1 MKIHEKI
8 RLVRESKSWSQE
20 DMAEKLGMS
29 LNGYAKIE
37 RGETKAYNPKLEQ
50 IADILEIDLA
60 ELMPDD
66 KHICVISGDN
76 STNGHNITFGSSV
89 ELAFENRKLQMQLEM
104 KYKELAMAQRE
115 IENLKVQISQ
125 LQDIVALLKKN
136 NPL

>member
-1 MKIHEKI
+1 
-8 RLVRESKSWSQE
+8 LVSRRYGRKTRDVIKWIC
-20 DMAEKLGMS
+20 
-29 LNGYAKIE
+29 KIE

-89 ELAFENRKLQMQLEM
+89 ELAFENRKLQMQLEL
-104 KYKELAMAQRE
+104 KNKELALQQRE
-115 IENLKVQISQ
+115 IENLREQVLQ
-125 LQDIVALLKKN
+125 LKEINALLKNQGDKSC
-136 NPL
+136 

>member
-1 MKIHEKI
+1 
-8 RLVRESKSWSQE
+8 
-20 DMAEKLGMS
+20 MAEKLGMS

-89 ELAFENRKLQMQLEM
+89 ELAFENRKLQMQLEL
-104 KYKELAMAQRE
+104 KNKELALQARE
-115 IENLKVQISQ
+115 IVNLQEQVLQ
-125 LQDIVALLKKN
+125 LKEINALLKKEV
-136 NPL
+136 

>member
-20 DMAEKLGMS
+20 YMAEKLGMS

-89 ELAFENRKLQMQLEM
+89 ELAFENRKLQMQLEL
-104 KYKELAMAQRE
+104 KNKELALQARE
-115 IENLKVQISQ
+115 IVNLQEQVLQ
-125 LQDIVALLKKN
+125 LKEINALLKKEV
-136 NPL
+136 